1 MIWHSTDTDEI
12 LMELDTD
19 ENCGLLQSDVLSRQ
33 AKYSK
38 NVLTKKASLPY
49 YVRLLK
55 FISNPLLIAL
65 IIAGIFSAAIG
76 IVTNDNSALLN
87 GIAILICVVV
97 SDFIYSLYE
106 QWTQMRLNA
115 LDQFTIKTAR
125 VIRESKKMKIP
136 SSELVP
142 GDILII
148 RSGDLIPADA
158 RIIQSAGLKCNEF
171 VLSNDTTD
179 VLKNA
184 QTIADDIAPIE
195 QRSNMIYAGC
205 CVTAGKALAV
215 VTEIGDETEIGKI
228 HLMKINSERQF
239 TPVQVKIAQLT
250 KSLSLVITVVCVF
263 VFIVGFILNL
273 WSTNNFL
280 KIFKDNLLIS
290 LCLAAAA
297 IPNFLPKTVICSA
310 IIGIQ
315 RMLKK
320 NAVATDIESVEKLSE
335 ISLICAD
342 KTGTITKSNM
352 QLEKVY
358 DGNEIID
365 LTENKEISQAVSMI
379 LKVSAA
385 CCDVS
390 IKYGSFIGDE
400 TEIALINGCKQFTGV
415 SKEDLDYL
423 YTRMGDIPFDSQ
435 RKMMTTINMID
446 GEEYA
451 IVKGAPDVVL
461 SKCTSGA
468 YENAKQANAAMCDD
482 GLRVLAVAMKPLGL
496 VEQAAN
502 PTSEEVECN
511 LRFIGLVGLNDPP
524 RTGVI
529 TSINKCRSGGIK
541 TVMFTGDQFRTAVS
555 VAKKAGILTD
565 EAQAITGEAVSGMS
579 DDELKQIISNIS
591 VFARLTP
598 EDKTRIVNIY
608 KSLGYKVAVT
618 GDDGDDVPALNSA
631 DLSIGMAESG
641 NDIALNNCDI
651 QILDDS
657 FESITTAI
665 EEGRGIYKN
674 IRKISTYILA
684 GTFAILFTV
693 LFGTIIFGV
702 APLAP
707 QQILALPLFCILP
720 SVAIATEKVERRVM
734 YNKPRQPSDY
744 YFAGRMGK
752 ISLIQGFVISA
763 FAIIAYTMGI
773 TAENAMGSNAV
784 AYTLAFGVLAFSMI
798 LNVFVVK
805 RRLIFANA
813 DGFNKFHIISSAIA
827 ILFVILLMTTPVRYL
842 FCLEVLTAKQ
852 WWLIVFMA
860 LLNTALCELV
870 KLLRILMKNKNG
882 GKTNVKTV

>member
-19 ENCGLLQSDVLSRQ
+19 ENCGLLQSDVADRQ

-38 NVLTKKASLPY
+38 NVLTSNAAVPFY
-49 YVRLLK
+49 ARLLK

-65 IIAGIFSAAIG
+65 ITAAVICAVIG
-76 IVTNDNSALLN
+76 IVTNDKSALLN
-87 GIAILICVVV
+87 ATAVLVCVIFA
-97 SDFIYSLYE
+97 DFIYSLYE
-106 QWTQMRLNA
+106 QWTHKKLNN
-115 LDQFTIKTAR
+115 LSEFTVKTAR
-125 VIRESKKMKIP
+125 VIRESKKIKIP

-148 RSGDLIPADA
+148 KSGDLIPADA
-158 RIIQSAGLKCNEF
+158 RIIECTGLKCNEF
-171 VLSNDTTD
+171 ALRNDTAE
-179 VLKNA
+179 VLKSA
-184 QTIADDIAPIE
+184 EIVADDIAPIE
-195 QRSNMIYAGC
+195 QRSNMLYAGC

-215 VTEIGDETEIGKI
+215 VTEIGDETEVGKI
-228 HLMKINSERQF
+228 HLMKVSAERKY
-239 TPVQVKIAQLT
+239 TPVQVKIAELT
-250 KSLSLVITVVCVF
+250 KSLSLIITVTCVF

-280 KIFKDNLLIS
+280 KIIKDNLLIALS
-290 LCLAAAA
+290 LAAAT
-297 IPNFLPKTVICSA
+297 IPNFLPKTVICA
-310 IIGIQ
+310 TVVGIQ

-342 KTGTITKSNM
+342 KTGTVTKSNM
-352 QLEKVY
+352 ELAKVY

-365 LTENKEISQAVSMI
+365 LSDNREISQAVSMI
-379 LKVSAA
+379 LKVAAA

-400 TEIALINGCKQFTGV
+400 TEIALINACKEFTGIA
-415 SKEDLDYL
+415 KEDLDYL
-423 YTRMGDIPFDSQ
+423 YTRMGEIPFDSQ
-435 RKMMTTINMID
+435 RKMMTTVNMID

-496 VEQAAN
+496 IEHAAN
-502 PTSEEVECN
+502 PTSEEVECD

-529 TSINKCRSGGIK
+529 TSINKCRTGGIK

-555 VAKKAGILTD
+555 VARKTGILTD
-565 EAQAITGEAVSGMS
+565 ESQAITGDAVSQMS
-579 DDELKQIISNIS
+579 DDELREIISGLS

-598 EDKTRIVNIY
+598 EDKTRVINIY

-618 GDDGDDVPALNSA
+618 GDDGDDIPALNSA
-631 DLSIGMAESG
+631 DLSFGMAESG
-641 NDIALNNCDI
+641 SDIALNNSNI
-651 QILDDS
+651 HILDDS
-657 FESITTAI
+657 FESITSAV

-707 QQILALPLFCILP
+707 QQILILPLFLILP

-734 YNKPRQPSDY
+734 FNKPRQQNDY
-744 YFAGRMGK
+744 YFAGKMGK
-752 ISLIQGFVISA
+752 VSVIEGFVISA

-773 TAENAMGSNAV
+773 NAQNANGSNAV
-784 AYTLAFGVLAFSMI
+784 AYTLAFGVMAFSLI

-805 RRLIFANA
+805 RRLLFAGGE
-813 DGFNKFHIISSAIA
+813 GFNRYHIISSAVSIIA
-827 ILFVILLMTTPVRYL
+827 VVLLMVTPLRYL
-842 FCLEVLTAKQ
+842 FCFEVLSAKQ
-852 WWLIVFMA
+852 WWTIIFLSI
-860 LLNTALCELV
+860 LNTALSELF
-870 KLLRILMKNKNG
+870 KLLRTLFKNKNG
-882 GKTNVKTV
+882 GKTNVKAV